1 MLVRAVHSRFDT
13 ETDIEKARE
22 LSAATFILLGL
33 NHSDAFIATLTKG
46 IQKMR
51 ESSTYQMILR
61 EGREEGRI
69 IGHNEGRSE
78 GRSEGRDEGRE
89 EGRIVEARANLL
101 LLGVRRFGAL
111 SGAQRER
118 IETET
123 SLPRLEVWL
132 LSLLDAGSW
141 AETLRSDVPL

>member
-78 GRSEGRDEGRE
+78 GRSEGRE